1 MDPVQWCTLF
11 VGSKN
16 MELQLFF
23 NLFQMPPRNPGKG
36 CCGGEG
42 AEKEDPV
49 PVTLATL
56 QHWSSTSPPK
66 SQPAPISYVR
76 RARQRQLARLE
87 EERLKVSSP
96 PPKQTYRAW
105 SVEEN
110 EEILAVRRNCFCGEC
125 V

>member
-1 MDPVQWCTLF
+1 
-11 VGSKN
+11 

-49 PVTLATL
+49 PVTLATFL
-56 QHWSSTSPPK
+56 KP
-66 SQPAPISYVR
+66 QPAPINYVR

-87 EERLKVSSP
+87 EERLKVSSL
-96 PPKQTYRAW
+96 PPKPTYRAW

-110 EEILAVRRNCFCGEC
+110 EAILAVRRNCFCGEF

>member
-1 MDPVQWCTLF
+1 MNLMFCGSSPMVYTF

-42 AEKEDPV
+42 AEKDDPV

-56 QHWSSTSPPK
+56 QHWSRPPL
-66 SQPAPISYVR
+66 QNPN
-76 RARQRQLARLE
+76 RL
-87 EERLKVSSP
+87 LSAMS
-96 PPKQTYRAW
+96 
-105 SVEEN
+105 
-110 EEILAVRRNCFCGEC
+110 GEHANGN
-125 V
+125 